1 VKEVMSQEVRDA
13 RRDCVGGVDGAVDL
27 SEPADVSK
35 LSWEEGLGSVDEEP
49 GSSAGPHGA
58 EALNRRISR
67 AGNDRLDI
75 LS

>member
-1 VKEVMSQEVRDA
+1 VSQEVRDA
-13 RRDCVGGVDGAVDL
+13 RRDLVRGVVGAVDF

-35 LSWEEGLGSVDEEP
+35 LSCEEGLDSVDDQP
-49 GSSAGPHGA
+49 GGSAGPHGA

-67 AGNDRLDI
+67 AGNGRLDI